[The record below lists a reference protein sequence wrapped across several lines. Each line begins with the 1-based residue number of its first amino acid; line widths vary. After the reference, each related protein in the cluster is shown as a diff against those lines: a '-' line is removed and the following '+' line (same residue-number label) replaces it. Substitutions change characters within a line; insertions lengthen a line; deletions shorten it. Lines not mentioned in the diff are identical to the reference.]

1 MHSVKRFF
9 LFAVVAASVFGTA
22 SVYAQKIGVV
32 DGNDILNNYDDA
44 KKADEKI
51 KNLNKIWTD
60 SVQMMTKAA
69 QEKQQSY
76 MKILSTMSEDAKQ
89 KAQAEL
95 DQLGQGIQAYQNS
108 KFNSTDGELIKTR
121 NELLKPILEKIK
133 NTVTDVAKKKK
144 VDLVLDKNSVIFTGT
159 AVVDL
164 TEDVKKALK

>member
-1 MHSVKRFF
+1 
-9 LFAVVAASVFGTA
+9 
-22 SVYAQKIGVV
+22 
-32 DGNDILNNYDDA
+32 
-44 KKADEKI
+44 
-51 KNLNKIWTD
+51 
-60 SVQMMTKAA
+60 MMTKNA

-95 DQLGQGIQAYQNS
+95 DQLGQQIQAYQNS
-108 KFNSTDGELIKTR
+108 KFNSNEGELIKTR
-121 NELLKPILEKIK
+121 NELLKPILEKVK

-164 TEDVKKALK
+164 TDDVKKALK